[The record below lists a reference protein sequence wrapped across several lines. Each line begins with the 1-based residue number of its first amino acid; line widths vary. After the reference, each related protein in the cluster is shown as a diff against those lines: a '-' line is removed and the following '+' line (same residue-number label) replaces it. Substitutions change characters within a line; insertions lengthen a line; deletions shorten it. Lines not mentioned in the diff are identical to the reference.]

1 MSRAGRWCSFK
12 KSRLPASEAAPD
24 TGISGIGISAGIGG
38 AASLLFHDCCEAA
51 AGCGGLQLSHTEGTV
66 ERGKLARPQLS
77 DVHVEAEEK
86 EFEKERRISSQ
97 RSIINKDC

>member
-1 MSRAGRWCSFK
+1 MW
-12 KSRLPASEAAPD
+12 
-24 TGISGIGISAGIGG
+24 
-38 AASLLFHDCCEAA
+38 
-51 AGCGGLQLSHTEGTV
+51 GLQLTHTEGTL
-66 ERGKLARPQLS
+66 ERGKLALPQLS

>member
-1 MSRAGRWCSFK
+1 MW
-12 KSRLPASEAAPD
+12 
-24 TGISGIGISAGIGG
+24 
-38 AASLLFHDCCEAA
+38 
-51 AGCGGLQLSHTEGTV
+51 GLQLTHTEGTL
-66 ERGKLARPQLS
+66 ERGKLAQLS

>member
-1 MSRAGRWCSFK
+1 MGRAGRWCSFK

-24 TGISGIGISAGIGG
+24 TGISGIGISG

-51 AGCGGLQLSHTEGTV
+51 GCGGLQLTHTEGTL
-66 ERGKLARPQLS
+66 ERGKLAQLS

>member
-24 TGISGIGISAGIGG
+24 TGISGIGISGGISG
-38 AASLLFHDCCEAA
+38 AASLLPFHDCCEAA
-51 AGCGGLQLSHTEGTV
+51 GGCGGLQLTHTEGTL
-66 ERGKLARPQLS
+66 ERGKLAQLS